1 MKFRGTCALLLALL
15 LPPCVRAQE
24 QKEAG
29 NAPSAEAQA
38 ASPVPVPDTALI
50 DDASDRPVLQGSS
63 NVSAVP
69 PAPQHPAAAP
79 AGTEGQSVKRQPFT
93 SVSASKQFHVTGMDS
108 LLAGAIATR
117 ADSIRTALVKILK
130 QPDEWKNNIIIR
142 LVGEPGSPVPANP
155 IRCL

>member
-50 DDASDRPVLQGSS
+50 DDA
-63 NVSAVP
+63 
-69 PAPQHPAAAP
+69 
-79 AGTEGQSVKRQPFT
+79 
-93 SVSASKQFHVTGMDS
+93 
-108 LLAGAIATR
+108 
-117 ADSIRTALVKILK
+117 
-130 QPDEWKNNIIIR
+130 
-142 LVGEPGSPVPANP
+142 
-155 IRCL
+155 